1 MSIWES
7 IHVFIPTLQ
16 CQQTRRYT
24 QHLDFSHNSE
34 SDRAALF
41 NHTHILKVWS
51 SKKTETIYE
60 HHKGVWEISPCCG
73 LYVSCVQCLFYM
85 LNLKHFL
92 NWYACASS
100 VGFSSKVPFFLFLPA
115 SFPLINFRNWD
126 IHYIV
131 SRSGWPV

>member
-1 MSIWES
+1 MQSNVWES

-51 SKKTETIYE
+51 SKKNWNNLWT
-60 HHKGVWEISPCCG
+60 PQRG
-73 LYVSCVQCLFYM
+73 LRNLALPWFVCVQCLFYM

-92 NWYACASS
+92 KWYACASS
-100 VGFSSKVPFFLFLPA
+100 VGFSSKVPFFLFPPA